1 MFNGNVK
8 VNDEN
13 GNNLQKE
20 DQVTRMNEH
29 FCSVLNREAA
39 IESKQITKLDLY
51 CSEITEEETRRLIEN

>member
-29 FCSVLNREAA
+29 FCSVLNREDLKTHLHTH
-39 IESKQITKLDLY
+39 SNKRKQEKMPVY
-51 CSEITEEETRRLIEN
+51 GKRVSF